1 MDCGSWWWTGRPGV
15 LRFTG
20 SQRVGHD
27 WVTEL
32 NWITAIQINHIS
44 TTSCVC
50 VCVCM
55 WWEHLISTLFMN
67 FKYAVLYYYYSHLVA
82 HQLSRPYSPNNWNC
96 ISLDQHVCMLS
107 RFSCVWSFET
117 LWTVACQAS
126 PSMGFSRQK
135 YWSGQ
140 PFPSPEDLP
149 DPGIKPASLLSP
161 AWQTGSLPSAPPG
174 KPMPWPTSPCFPLP
188 PFYALLQR
196 VWLF

>member
-1 MDCGSWWWTGRPGV
+1 MTEQLSLRYTYKRI
-15 LRFTG
+15 RFTKLKLINISIV
-20 SQRVGHD
+20 SQSYHVFLF
-27 WVTEL
+27 WPVWL
-32 NWITAIQINHIS
+32 
-44 TTSCVC
+44 
-50 VCVCM
+50 
-55 WWEHLISTLFMN
+55 EHLISTLFMN

-82 HQLSRPYSPNNWNC
+82 HQLSRPYSPNNWNF

-149 DPGIKPASLLSP
+149 DPGIEPGSP
-161 AWQTGSLPSAPPG
+161 ALQADSLP
-174 KPMPWPTSPCFPLP
+174 FEL
-188 PFYALLQR
+188 
-196 VWLF
+196 